1 MAMKGIK
8 DWILGSDLEEDNK
21 SSRVSGGS
29 VAAVNDFDMDASI
42 FSTTSNRTHAHA
54 SDDYVQAFENKSS
67 QMVVFEPRSYSESQG
82 IADHLKSGRGCIVNL
97 HRVSK
102 EPAKRI
108 IDFLSGVVY
117 AIEGEV
123 QKIGKNVFLTT
134 PSNFGVYGEVTG
146 EDENSQ

>member
-8 DWILGSDLEEDNK
+8 DWILGSDLEENNRT
-21 SSRVSGGS
+21 SRTVSTP
-29 VAAVNDFDMDASI
+29 AATINDFDTEASI
-42 FSTTSNRTHAHA
+42 FGTSSNNARTN
-54 SDDYVQAFENKSS
+54 DDYLQAFENKSS

-146 EDENSQ
+146 EDENPQQ

>member
-8 DWILGSDLEEDNK
+8 DWILGSDLEENNK
-21 SSRVSGGS
+21 ASRISGNP
-29 VAAVNDFDMDASI
+29 VATINDFDTEASI
-42 FSTTSNRTHAHA
+42 FGTASNRAHA
-54 SDDYVQAFENKSS
+54 NDDYLQAFENKSS

-146 EDENSQ
+146 EDENSQF